1 MMVGLVVVVV
11 PTDKVVEVVQAQLAQ
26 IDQETM
32 VVMAAQAHK
41 IQLQV

>member
-1 MMVGLVVVVV
+1 MVALVAAS
-11 PTDKVVEVVQAQLAQ
+11 TDKVVEVVQAQLAQ

-32 VVMAAQAHK
+32 VVMAAQEHK